1 MVQMRWD
8 LREDRGL
15 LEREDLQ
22 ECLESQDLLIIL
34 EVREVQEHQSQDPRE
49 SEPPDLQATQ

>member
-1 MVQMRWD
+1 MVKMVLV
-8 LREDRGL
+8 LRENRGL

>member
-1 MVQMRWD
+1 MVKTVLV
-8 LREDRGL
+8 LRENRGL